1 MSILNV
7 AAYKF
12 VDLDDLPALRTQLRE
27 AAAAQALK
35 GTILLAPEGI
45 NLFLAGVPEKLEAFL
60 AQLLADPRFAGMPVK
75 RSYSAE
81 QPFNRM
87 LVKIKREII
96 TMRRP
101 EIRPAQQPAPRIAP
115 RELKRWLD
123 EGREVVLLDTRNAF
137 EVAVGTFEGAQE
149 LGLRSFSQFPAEV
162 EKRLED
168 WRDKPVVTFCTG
180 GIRCEKAAPLMQ
192 RLGFREVYQ
201 LDGGILQYFEDCG
214 GAHWRGECFVFDKRV
229 ALDPQLRETATTQ
242 CYACQAVLTPEDQQS
257 PDYVVGVSCPKC
269 AAQRRAA

>member
-60 AQLLADPRFAGMPVK
+60 AQLLADPCFAGMPVK